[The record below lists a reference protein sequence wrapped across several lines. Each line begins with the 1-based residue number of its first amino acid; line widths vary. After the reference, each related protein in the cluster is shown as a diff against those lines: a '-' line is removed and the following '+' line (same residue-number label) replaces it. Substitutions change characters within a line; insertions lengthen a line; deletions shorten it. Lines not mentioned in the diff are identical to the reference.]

1 MVIVLLQESR
11 EYAWGELPS
20 QVHPL
25 WEELQRQSLPV
36 AAATLGTRLDGTDP
50 CLFHSSP

>member
-1 MVIVLLQESR
+1 MVIVLLQES
-11 EYAWGELPS
+11 EYARGELPS

-36 AAATLGTRLDGTDP
+36 AAASHWGQG
-50 CLFHSSP
+50 